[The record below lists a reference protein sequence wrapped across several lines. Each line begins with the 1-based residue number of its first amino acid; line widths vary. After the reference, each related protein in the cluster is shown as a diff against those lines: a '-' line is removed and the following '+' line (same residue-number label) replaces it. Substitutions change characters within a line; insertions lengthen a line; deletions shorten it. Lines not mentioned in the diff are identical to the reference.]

1 MKQTAMQELIE
12 RLESLSKKYHNGGLL
27 TAIEIANSLLEVEKQ
42 QIIDAYWNAYKENQ
56 YSGDKVAEEYYQ
68 ETYVKSNI

>member
-27 TAIEIANSLLEVEKQ
+27 TAIEIANSLLEIEKQ
-42 QIIDAYWNAYKENQ
+42 QIKEAHLIGLITSMEMEATKQ
-56 YSGDKVAEEYYQ
+56 SEQYYQ
-68 ETYVKSNI
+68 DTYE